1 MNESNLH
8 NYQRYTVDFILN
20 HPASGCFLDMGCG
33 KTVSTLTAINRLMY
47 EDLEVSK
54 VLVIAPKRVAEDTW
68 TKEVEKWDHLKHLR
82 VSKVLGTER
91 QRKEALR
98 KEADIYVIN
107 RENVCWLVAQYRGS
121 LPFDMLVIDELSSFK
136 NPKAQRFKAL
146 RLVRPQIDR
155 VVGLTG
161 TPAPNGLCDIWS
173 QIYLLD
179 QGERLDE
186 IPGKVLSS
194 RPEQWASRIRLQDT

>member
-1 MNESNLH
+1 M
-8 NYQRYTVDFILN
+8 D
-20 HPASGCFLDMGCG
+20 
-33 KTVSTLTAINRLMY
+33 
-47 EDLEVSK
+47 
-54 VLVIAPKRVAEDTW
+54 
-68 TKEVEKWDHLKHLR
+68 
-82 VSKVLGTER
+82 
-91 QRKEALR
+91 
-98 KEADIYVIN
+98 ADIYVIN
-107 RENVCWLVAQYRGS
+107 RENVCWLVSQYRGS

-179 QGERLDE
+179 QGERLE
-186 IPGKVLSS
+186 KQLRNTGKNIFVLDAVTGRWCLITRSWTV
-194 RPEQWASRIRLQDT
+194 RRKRYTKNIRYLRFYESGRLFGVTAADGSYSLCYHAGSCPVTI